1 MDGIRE
7 WIMQIA
13 GVIVL
18 GTLCDMILAES
29 EIKKYV
35 KPILG
40 FVLIFTVVS
49 PISNMAPQKINM
61 DFLEDESQGFLDVAE
76 RSDKLQAETMATL
89 YEEKLSLE
97 LSRSIGEAF
106 KKDVKVLVSAENKE
120 GKIGEIDG
128 VVLEISAEEGE
139 VVNCEEIRK
148 YTAKALGVDK
158 NKVKAQLKIVEGESP
173 QA

>member
-18 GTLCDMILAES
+18 GTLCDMILIES

-49 PISNMAPQKINM
+49 PISNMAPQKINI
-61 DFLEDESQGFLDVAE
+61 DFFEEESRGFLDIAE
-76 RSDKLQAETMATL
+76 RSDKLQAETMAIL
-89 YEEKLSLE
+89 YEERLSLE
-97 LSRSIGEAF
+97 LNRSIGEEF

-120 GKIGEIDG
+120 GKIGEINE
-128 VVLEISAEEGE
+128 VVLGIPAEEGE

-148 YTAKALGVDK
+148 YTARMLGIDK
-158 NKVKAQLKIVEGESP
+158 NKVKAQLKLVGGESL
-173 QA
+173 

>member
-18 GTLCDMILAES
+18 GTICDMILVES

-40 FVLIFTVVS
+40 FVLIFTVVG
-49 PISNMAPQKINM
+49 PISNMSMQKINM
-61 DFLEDESQGFLDVAE
+61 DFFDEESQDFLDVAQ
-76 RSDKLQAETMATL
+76 RSDKLQSETMTKL
-89 YEEKLSLE
+89 YEERLSLE
-97 LSRSIGEAF
+97 LSRSIGEEF
-106 KKDVKVLVSAENKE
+106 KKNVKVLVDTQKE
-120 GKIGEIDG
+120 KGEIGEIKE

-139 VVNCEEIRK
+139 VVNCEEIRRHTSK
-148 YTAKALGVDK
+148 TLGIDK
-158 NKVKAQLKIVEGESP
+158 NKVKAQLKGTLRFD
-173 QA
+173 